1 MDTDNTPYR
10 RRKISETSRAM
21 ERRRSAKKAIAKE
34 KRLLERI
41 AEVKR
46 LQRTE
51 NKTIRQALAIVGMGT
66 ATYNEHE
73 DKVP

>member
-1 MDTDNTPYR
+1 
-10 RRKISETSRAM
+10 M
-21 ERRRSAKKAIAKE
+21 ERRRSAKKAIAEE